1 MENGSASPGAS
12 PAGSGNQTLG
22 RMPRQPLELQVVTI
36 LLVLLICGVGIAGN
50 VMVVLVVLRTKHMVT
65 PTNCYLVSLAVA
77 DLIVLLAAGLPNISD
92 VVASWVYGYAGCL
105 CITYLQYLGINISA
119 WSITAFTVERYIA
132 ICHAIKA
139 QLLCTVS
146 RAKRIVSSLWLFT
159 SLYCLMWFFL
169 VDTTQVTFLD
179 GAQVTCGYRVSRSL
193 YMPIYF
199 LDFVVFYVI
208 PLGLATVLYGLIARI
223 LFMSP
228 LPATPQ
234 HPCLG
239 STHQGG
245 SLKLSCRGN
254 RGALS
259 SRRQVTKM
267 LAVVVVLFALLWMP
281 YRTLV
286 VVNSF
291 MDPPYLNIWFLLFC
305 RTCIYLNSAINPI
318 IYNLMSQ
325 KFRAAF
331 RKLWECEQK
340 STENPTPH
348 SAPVYYS
355 VTKDCSHGSSDLLTE
370 QEELNSLPAPASPVT
385 GAPHAVSIETEDA
398 HYVMASAGDPPP
410 CLLPPHGP
418 RICSIHQPEIYEVRR
433 ALVTL
438 LPLAS
443 PP

>member
-1 MENGSASPGAS
+1 MENGSAS
-12 PAGSGNQTLG
+12 GNQSLG

-50 VMVVLVVLRTKHMVT
+50 AMVVLVVLRTKHMVT

-77 DLIVLLAAGLPNISD
+77 DLIVLLAAGLPNISE

-119 WSITAFTVERYIA
+119 WSIAAFTVERYIA

-146 RAKRIVSSLWLFT
+146 RARRIIASLWLFT

-169 VDTTQVTFLD
+169 VDTTQVTFSD
-179 GAQVTCGYRVSRSL
+179 GAQVICGYRVSRSL

-199 LDFVVFYVI
+199 LDFAVFYVI

-223 LFMSP
+223 LFVSP
-228 LPATPQ
+228 LPGAPQ
-234 HPCLG
+234 QQQQPRSFLG
-239 STHQGG
+239 SVPQGS
-245 SLKLSCRGN
+245 SLRLSCRGT

-267 LAVVVVLFALLWMP
+267 LAVVVALFAVLWLP

-291 MDPPYLNIWFLLFC
+291 VDPPYLNTWFLLFC
-305 RTCIYLNSAINPI
+305 RLCIYLNSAINPI

-331 RKLWECEQK
+331 RKLYKCQEKSAEQPAPC
-340 STENPTPH
+340 TT
-348 SAPVYYS
+348 PVYYS
-355 VTKDCSHGSSDLLTE
+355 AVKDCSHDSSEHNLTE
-370 QEELNSLPAPASPVT
+370 QEDLSRLPAPAKKNKQ
-385 GAPHAVSIETEDA
+385 I
-398 HYVMASAGDPPP
+398 
-410 CLLPPHGP
+410 L
-418 RICSIHQPEIYEVRR
+418 
-433 ALVTL
+433 
-438 LPLAS
+438 
-443 PP
+443 

>member
-1 MENGSASPGAS
+1 MENGSASPGA
-12 PAGSGNQTLG
+12 ALGGSGNQTLG

-77 DLIVLLAAGLPNISD
+77 DLIVLLAAGLPNISE

-146 RAKRIVSSLWLFT
+146 RAKRIIFSLWLFT

-169 VDTTQVTFLD
+169 VDTTQVTFSD
-179 GAQVTCGYRVSRSL
+179 GAQVSCGYRVSRSL

-199 LDFVVFYVI
+199 LDFAVFYVI
-208 PLGLATVLYGLIARI
+208 PLGLSTVLYGLIARI

-234 HPCLG
+234 HSCLG

-254 RGALS
+254 KGALG
-259 SRRQVTKM
+259 SRKQVTKM

-305 RTCIYLNSAINPI
+305 RICIYLNSAINPI

-331 RKLWECEQK
+331 RKLCKCKEK
-340 STENPTPH
+340 SAENPVPYT
-348 SAPVYYS
+348 APVYYT
-355 VTKDCSHGSSDLLTE
+355 VTKEYSHDSSDHNVTE
-370 QEELNSLPAPASPVT
+370 QEDLNSLPAPAKKNKP
-385 GAPHAVSIETEDA
+385 AK
-398 HYVMASAGDPPP
+398 
-410 CLLPPHGP
+410 
-418 RICSIHQPEIYEVRR
+418 
-433 ALVTL
+433 
-438 LPLAS
+438 
-443 PP
+443 

>member
-1 MENGSASPGAS
+1 MENGS
-12 PAGSGNQTLG
+12 GSGNQSLG

-50 VMVVLVVLRTKHMVT
+50 AMVVLVVLRSKHMVT

-77 DLIVLLAAGLPNISD
+77 DLIVLLAAGLPNISE

-119 WSITAFTVERYIA
+119 WSIAAFTVERYIA

-146 RAKRIVSSLWLFT
+146 RARRIIASLWLFT

-169 VDTTQVTFLD
+169 VDTSQVTFSD
-179 GAQVTCGYRVSRSL
+179 GAQVICGYRVSRSL

-199 LDFVVFYVI
+199 LDFAVFYVI

-223 LFMSP
+223 LFVSP
-228 LPATPQ
+228 LPGTPQ
-234 HPCLG
+234 HSSLG
-239 STHQGG
+239 SMHQGS
-245 SLKLSCRGN
+245 SLRLSCRGS
-254 RGALS
+254 RSALS
-259 SRRQVTKM
+259 SRKQVTKM
-267 LAVVVVLFALLWMP
+267 LAVVVALFAVLWLP

-291 MDPPYLNIWFLLFC
+291 VDPPYLNTWFLLFC
-305 RTCIYLNSAINPI
+305 RLCIYLNSAINPI

-331 RKLWECEQK
+331 RKLYKCQEK
-340 STENPTPH
+340 SAEHRAPSIT
-348 SAPVYYS
+348 PVYYS
-355 VTKDCSHGSSDLLTE
+355 AVKDCSHNSSDHNLTE
-370 QEELNSLPAPASPVT
+370 QEDLSRLPEPAKKN
-385 GAPHAVSIETEDA
+385 
-398 HYVMASAGDPPP
+398 
-410 CLLPPHGP
+410 
-418 RICSIHQPEIYEVRR
+418 
-433 ALVTL
+433 
-438 LPLAS
+438 
-443 PP
+443 

>member
-1 MENGSASPGAS
+1 MENGSASPGAG

-199 LDFVVFYVI
+199 LDFAVFYVI

-370 QEELNSLPAPASPVT
+370 QEELNSLPAPARKSRP
-385 GAPHAVSIETEDA
+385 AK
-398 HYVMASAGDPPP
+398 
-410 CLLPPHGP
+410 
-418 RICSIHQPEIYEVRR
+418 
-433 ALVTL
+433 
-438 LPLAS
+438 
-443 PP
+443 

>member
-1 MENGSASPGAS
+1 MDTQLARGLGQEELVQLAAEASQKRVMDAI
-12 PAGSGNQTLG
+12 
-22 RMPRQPLELQVVTI
+22 R
-36 LLVLLICGVGIAGN
+36 LVLTWRMWRHEVQAWSWQQILATAGHQGGTRYSSLIAGEIE
-50 VMVVLVVLRTKHMVT
+50 VL
-65 PTNCYLVSLAVA
+65 PAQ
-77 DLIVLLAAGLPNISD
+77 D
-92 VVASWVYGYAGCL
+92 
-105 CITYLQYLGINISA
+105 QYLGINISA

-146 RAKRIVSSLWLFT
+146 RAKRIISSLWLFT

-179 GAQVTCGYRVSRSL
+179 GTQVSCGYRVSRSL

-199 LDFVVFYVI
+199 LDFAVFYII
-208 PLGLATVLYGLIARI
+208 PLVLATVLYGLIARI

-234 HPCLG
+234 QSSLG

-254 RGALS
+254 KGALG
-259 SRRQVTKM
+259 SRKQVTKM

-305 RTCIYLNSAINPI
+305 RMCIYLNSAINPI

-331 RKLWECEQK
+331 RKLYKCEEK
-340 STENPTPH
+340 SAENPVPYT
-348 SAPVYYS
+348 APVYYS
-355 VTKDCSHGSSDLLTE
+355 VMKDYSHDSSIHITE
-370 QEELNSLPAPASPVT
+370 QEDLNSLPAKKNKPVKE
-385 GAPHAVSIETEDA
+385 I
-398 HYVMASAGDPPP
+398 
-410 CLLPPHGP
+410 LGP
-418 RICSIHQPEIYEVRR
+418 
-433 ALVTL
+433 
-438 LPLAS
+438 
-443 PP
+443 